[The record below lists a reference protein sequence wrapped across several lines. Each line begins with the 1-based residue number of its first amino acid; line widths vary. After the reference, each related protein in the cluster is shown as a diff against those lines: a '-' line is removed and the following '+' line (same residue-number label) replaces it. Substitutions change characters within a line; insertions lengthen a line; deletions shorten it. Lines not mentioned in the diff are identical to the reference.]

1 MTTENVVQQKLISV
15 AMKILDLCSP
25 MSDIVLRKYLEDR
38 LIQNSTDSVLD
49 FVRMQLNN
57 CHLEMND
64 DTFSII
70 YKLRDTIVLL
80 ELLHKSELVSEEEI
94 VPIVI
99 ECSQL
104 LDILQNNNIVN

>member
-1 MTTENVVQQKLISV
+1 MSDESIVQQKLISI
-15 AMKILDLCSP
+15 AMRILDLCTP
-25 MSDIVLRKYLEDR
+25 LSDMVLRKYLEDR

-49 FVRMQLNN
+49 YARMQFNTCRLN
-57 CHLEMND
+57 MND

-104 LDILQNNNIVN
+104 LDMLQEAHIIN